1 MGKEG
6 ERQKMGWKMGML
18 LFSLASKL
26 GKAKRKMIRKRIRCW
41 RRRRRIFSSG
51 KVPLFPICTISIF
64 RMDHPSFSFPPSTAA
79 PPSILPFFSTLRFR
93 LARAGRRQANR
104 KKRGMKKIEKGRLI
118 SSVLLLLP
126 FLPRRHL
133 I

>member
-26 GKAKRKMIRKRIRCW
+26 GKVKRKMIRKRIRCW
-41 RRRRRIFSSG
+41 RRRRIFSSG

-64 RMDHPSFSFPPSTAA
+64 RMDHPSFSFPSSAA
-79 PPSILPFFSTLRFR
+79 ALPRSF
-93 LARAGRRQANR
+93 
-104 KKRGMKKIEKGRLI
+104 
-118 SSVLLLLP
+118 P
-126 FLPRRHL
+126 FLDFEIQTCSSREKASKQEEEGDEED
-133 I
+133 